1 MFSSNIDSSSDSDL
15 ESVIYTDW
23 KRVKY

>member
-1 MFSSNIDSSSDSDL
+1 MFLSNIDSSSDSDL

-23 KRVKY
+23 KRVKH